1 MAESDPLRVV
11 IVDDEPLGRERID
24 DLLNDES
31 GVDVVARPEDG
42 ETAVEAIREL
52 EPDLVFLDIEM
63 PRMSGIEVVR
73 EVGPEAMPCTVF
85 VTAYDQYALQ
95 AFDLAAVDY
104 LVKPFS
110 DERFQE
116 AFRRAR
122 RKVELE
128 DLSSLRERLRAVLA
142 GGALPGEGSG
152 ESTSPSDSPYL
163 KRIAVQKRGRM
174 RVVPVSDIDY
184 ISASGVYAELHV
196 GSETHLV
203 RTSLRALEEQL
214 DPEEFF
220 RIHRSEI
227 VRLDR
232 VELLLRE
239 SGGSYQVQ
247 LESGEK
253 LPVGRSRR
261 EELESRLGRI

>member
-1 MAESDPLRVV
+1 VAEQDLLRVV
-11 IVDDEPLGRERID
+11 IVDDEPLGRERIE
-24 DLLNDES
+24 DLLRDES
-31 GVDVVARPEDG
+31 GVEVVARAEDG
-42 ETAVEAIREL
+42 KEAVEAIQEL

-73 EVGPEAMPCTVF
+73 EVGPDAMPCTVF

-128 DLSSLRERLRAVLA
+128 DLSSLRERLQAVLA
-142 GGALPGEGSG
+142 GGALPEDSSEEPPTS
-152 ESTSPSDSPYL
+152 ESTHL

-174 RVVPVSDIDY
+174 RVVPVSEIDH

-196 GSETHLV
+196 GSDTHLV

-247 LESGEK
+247 LDSGEK

>member
-1 MAESDPLRVV
+1 MPEGDPLRVV
-11 IVDDEPLGRERID
+11 IVDDEPLGRERIEE
-24 DLLNDES
+24 LLAEEE
-31 GVDVVARPEDG
+31 GVEVVARAEDG
-42 ETAVEAIREL
+42 TEAVETIREL
-52 EPDLVFLDIEM
+52 DPDLVFLDIEM
-63 PRMSGIEVVR
+63 PRMTGIDVVR
-73 EVGPEAMPCTVF
+73 EVGPQRMPCTVF
-85 VTAYDQYALQ
+85 VTAYDRYALQ

-110 DERFQE
+110 DERFEE
-116 AFRRAR
+116 AFQRAR
-122 RKVELE
+122 HRLELE
-128 DLSSLRERLRAVLA
+128 DLSTLRERLQAVLA
-142 GGALPGEGSG
+142 GGVPSSTEADSTD
-152 ESTSPSDSPYL
+152 ESSHL

-174 RVVPVSDIDY
+174 RVVPVSEIDY

-239 SGGSYQVQ
+239 SGGSYEVQ
-247 LESGEK
+247 LKNGKK

-261 EELESRLGRI
+261 EELERRLGRI

>member
-1 MAESDPLRVV
+1 MAEGESLRVLV
-11 IVDDEPLGRERID
+11 ADDEPLGRERIEG
-24 DLLNDES
+24 LLADEP
-31 GVDVVARPEDG
+31 DVEIVGRAENG
-42 ETAVEAIREL
+42 EEAVEAIGQL

-63 PRMSGIEVVR
+63 PGMTGIDVVR
-73 EVGPEAMPCTVF
+73 KVGPESMPCTIF

-110 DERFQE
+110 DERFEE
-116 AFRRAR
+116 AFARAR
-122 RKVELE
+122 RRVELE
-128 DLSSLRERLRAVLA
+128 DLSTLRERLQAVLSGSSA
-142 GGALPGEGSG
+142 MTSSDDGAG
-152 ESTSPSDSPYL
+152 ESSYL

-239 SGGSYQVQ
+239 SGGSYEVQ
-247 LESGEK
+247 LKSGKK

-261 EELESRLGRI
+261 EELEHRLGRI